1 MPEGPE
7 VRRMSEGLDK
17 RISAKLL
24 TDAEVLGGK
33 WLRFPIKGL
42 DVLQQKLMEA
52 PQYVEWVK
60 VRGKF
65 IYAKMGEDLFM
76 WNSLGMSGGWRD
88 QRGKHAHFVFRFSDG
103 TEVFFDDVR
112 RFGNIEFLSF
122 EKLLKKLEAVGP
134 DMLNSDVSFEL
145 FESRIAKNPKKNI
158 CKALMDQKVISGVG
172 NYIKSEALYRSGI
185 SPHREVGE
193 ISKKKLEDLCI
204 WIKTICRKSYEQGG
218 ATLSTYTDMDNNHGN
233 FVFSFFVYRKETD
246 PFGNKVIHEVTP
258 DGRMTHWVPEIQS

>member
-7 VRRMSEGLDK
+7 VRRMSEGLGR

-42 DVLQQKLMEA
+42 DVLQKNLMEG
-52 PQYVEWVK
+52 PQLVEWVK

-88 QRGKHAHFVFRFSDG
+88 RRGKHAHFVFRFSDG
-103 TEVFFDDVR
+103 SEVFFEDVR
-112 RFGNIEFLSF
+112 RFGNIEFMNF
-122 EKLLKKLEAVGP
+122 EKLLKKLESVGP

-145 FESRIAKNPKKNI
+145 FLSKISKNPNKNI

-172 NYIKSEALYRSGI
+172 NYIKSEALYRAGI
-185 SPHREVGE
+185 SPHHSVKD
-193 ISKKKLEDLCI
+193 IPLNKLESLCT

-218 ATLSTYTDMDNNHGN
+218 ATLATYTDMDNNHGD
-233 FVFSFFVYRKETD
+233 FVFSFNVYSKDTD
-246 PFGNKVIHEVTP
+246 PLGNIVIRETTA
-258 DGRMTHWVPEIQS
+258 DNRTTHWVPEIQH

>member
-7 VRRMSEGLDK
+7 VRRMSEGLGQ
-17 RISAKLL
+17 RISGKLL

-42 DVLQQKLMEA
+42 DVLQQKLMGA
-52 PQYVEWVK
+52 PQPVEWVK

-103 TEVFFDDVR
+103 SEVFFDDIR
-112 RFGNIEFLSF
+112 RFGNIEFIDF
-122 EKLLKKLEAVGP
+122 EKLLKKLEGVGP

-145 FESRIAKNPKKNI
+145 FLSRIGKNPKKNI
-158 CKALMDQKVISGVG
+158 CKLLMDQKVISGVG
-172 NYIKSEALYRSGI
+172 NYIKSEALYRAGI
-185 SPHREVGE
+185 SPHSTVGSIPE
-193 ISKKKLEDLCI
+193 NKLRDLCT
-204 WIKTICRKSYEQGG
+204 WIKAICRKSYDQGG
-218 ATLSTYTDMDNNHGN
+218 ATLATYTDMDNNPGN
-233 FVFSFFVYRKETD
+233 FVFSFKVYRKDTD
-246 PFGNKVIHEVTP
+246 PLGNRVIHEITP
-258 DGRMTHWVPEIQS
+258 DGRMTHWVPEIQN

>member
-42 DVLQQKLMEA
+42 DVLQEKLMEG
-52 PQYVEWVK
+52 PQPVEWVK

-103 TEVFFDDVR
+103 TEVFFEDVR
-112 RFGNIEFLSF
+112 RFGNIEFITFERLL
-122 EKLLKKLEAVGP
+122 EKLTKVGP
-134 DMLNSDVSFEL
+134 DMLNSDVQYSEFRDRL
-145 FESRIAKNPKKNI
+145 YRRPDKNI
-158 CKALMDQKVISGVG
+158 CKALMDQKVVAGVG
-172 NYIKSEALYRSGI
+172 NYIKSEALYRAGI
-185 SPHREVGE
+185 SPHRKINE
-193 ISKKKLEDLCI
+193 IPEDKLRSLCD
-204 WIKTICRKSYEQGG
+204 WIKNICRKSYEQGG
-218 ATLSTYTDMDNNHGN
+218 ATLATYTDMDNNHGD
-233 FVFSFFVYRKETD
+233 FVFSFNVYRKEMD
-246 PFGNKVIHEVTP
+246 PLGNKVIHEVTG
-258 DGRMTHWVPEIQS
+258 DDRMTHWVPEIQS